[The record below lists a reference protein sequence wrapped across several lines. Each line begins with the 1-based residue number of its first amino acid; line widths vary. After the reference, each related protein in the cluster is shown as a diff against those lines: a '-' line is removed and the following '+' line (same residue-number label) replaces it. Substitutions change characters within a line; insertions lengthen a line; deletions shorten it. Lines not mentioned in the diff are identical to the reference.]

1 MKNKGDQ
8 MEIRE
13 YTDYREDEILRLY
26 SSVGWTAY
34 TSDPAVL
41 RKAFEG
47 SLLTLAAY
55 ESGELCGII
64 RTVGDGSAIVYI
76 QDVIVVPDRQRN
88 GTGTALIKAVLERF
102 PSVRQIILTTDDSED
117 TRAFYKSCGFRELR
131 EQNCVSFFYDR
142 AAVTEHR
149 MDKKEF
155 IRRLEGYGFPKTE
168 YMIMSGGSMLMR
180 GLRESTGDFDL
191 CVSEKLAKTLDL
203 EHCPLNDKGYYA
215 PYEDM
220 ELTVNLGE
228 RPYDIVDGFQCET
241 LESVLEFKKSLMRP
255 KDIKDIEVIENYLN
269 SQKVE

>member
-1 MKNKGDQ
+1 

-13 YTDYREDEILRLY
+13 YNEYQEDEILRLY

-34 TSDPAVL
+34 TSDATAL
-41 RKAFEG
+41 ERAFEG

-55 ESGELCGII
+55 DGSELCGII
-64 RTVGDGSAIVYI
+64 RTVGDGSSIVYI
-76 QDVIVVPDRQRN
+76 QDILVSPQKQRH
-88 GTGTALIKAVLERF
+88 GIGRELIKTVLERF
-102 PSVRQIILTTDDSED
+102 PSVRQIFLTTDDSEE
-117 TRAFYKSCGFRELR
+117 TKAFYRSCGFREMKD
-131 EQNCVSFFYDR
+131 QNCVSFFFDR
-142 AAVTEHR
+142 SEIKEHR

-155 IRRLEGYGFPKTE
+155 IRRLEEYGFPKSE

-191 CVSEKLAKTLDL
+191 CVSEKLAQTLDL

-255 KDIKDIEVIENYLN
+255 KDIKDIEIIERYLKSIKEN
-269 SQKVE
+269 D